1 MLYAED
7 ILHVEP
13 TFLLLELSLRPVADF
28 SEQMRRVKRN
38 VELGLHALGNDF
50 GLVVAA
56 KELPTSVQRNG
67 NDAIDLTQRTVSFC
81 QLLRCHATQPES
93 YLAVAVVFQSVDHP
107 LRAVVFLEME
117 AGRCVLEA
125 YLSGEELFDR
135 VFGNEMIAGEGKIA
149 ETMQAD
155 LLFAGRQQASAAEA
169 SLGKE
174 QVGKVVEAILPGRQ
188 NAGLFSHGRSG

>member
-1 MLYAED
+1 MA
-7 ILHVEP
+7 
-13 TFLLLELSLRPVADF
+13 
-28 SEQMRRVKRN
+28 
-38 VELGLHALGNDF
+38 
-50 GLVVAA
+50 
-56 KELPTSVQRNG
+56 
-67 NDAIDLTQRTVSFC
+67 
-81 QLLRCHATQPES
+81 QPES

-117 AGRCVLEA
+117 AGRCVFEA